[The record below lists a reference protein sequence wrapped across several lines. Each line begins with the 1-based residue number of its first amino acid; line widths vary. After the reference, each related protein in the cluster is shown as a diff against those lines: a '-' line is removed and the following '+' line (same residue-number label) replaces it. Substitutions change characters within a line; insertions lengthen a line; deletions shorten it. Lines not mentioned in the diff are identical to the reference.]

1 MKRNYCLVF
10 VSLFALT
17 GCASKISVADAKTRA
32 SEIRQ
37 HEIADDEVKEI
48 KITSAS
54 TMTLKAKT
62 SFLTLDMTATSDA
75 LYEVSA
81 EKNFIHSR
89 TKSEGAMYGSSAGE
103 YETWFYVKDNVFY
116 NVSRQVKGETE
127 TAEYTKVEGNDAA
140 VAAFSNS
147 LKEMVSE
154 IKSGM
159 AYASKDSLDI
169 VDALSEN
176 GEAEMELYEGVKA
189 KGTLTPYSSG
199 EGSLIIKG
207 SLSLDKFAGI
217 EGKAKSSV
225 LLSWD
230 KNLINEA
237 TIKFDWSGKK
247 DDETG
252 SISILNSQKVAGKAK
267 VSYPDLS
274 KYTAK

>member
-32 SEIRQ
+32 NEIRQ
-37 HEIADDEVKEI
+37 HEISDEEVKEI

-54 TMTLKAKT
+54 TVTLKAKT
-62 SFLTLDMTATSDA
+62 SFLTLDMTMTSDA

-81 EKNFIHSR
+81 EKNFIHSY
-89 TKSEGAMYGSSAGE
+89 TKSEGGSSAGVNE
-103 YETWFYVKDNVFY
+103 AWFYVKDNVFY
-116 NVSRQVKGETE
+116 NVSRQVNGETE
-127 TAEYTKVEGNDAA
+127 TAQYTKVEGNEAA
-140 VAAFSNS
+140 VTAFSNS

-154 IKSGM
+154 IKAGM

-176 GEAEMELYEGVKA
+176 GDTEMELYDGIKA

-207 SLSLDKFAGI
+207 SLSLDKFGGI

-230 KNLINEA
+230 KNVINEA

>member
-37 HEIADDEVKEI
+37 HEISDEEVNEI
-48 KITSAS
+48 KITSTS

-62 SFLTLDMTATSDA
+62 SYLTLDTTMTSDA

-81 EKNFIHSR
+81 EKNFIHSY
-89 TKSEGAMYGSSAGE
+89 TKSEGVSSAGVNE
-103 YETWFYVKDNVFY
+103 AWFYVKDNVFY
-116 NVSRQVKGETE
+116 SVSRQVNGETE
-127 TAEYTKVEGNDAA
+127 TAQYTKVEGSDAA

-154 IKSGM
+154 IKAGM

-176 GEAEMELYEGVKA
+176 GETEMELYDGVKV